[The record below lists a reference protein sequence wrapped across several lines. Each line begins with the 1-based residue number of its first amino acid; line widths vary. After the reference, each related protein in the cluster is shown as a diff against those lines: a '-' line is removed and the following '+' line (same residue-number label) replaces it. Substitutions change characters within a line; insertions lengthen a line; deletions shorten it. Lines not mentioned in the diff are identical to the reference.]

1 MLGNENVENKN
12 ENENVASK
20 PRAGRASPPR
30 FSWILL
36 NCYTSVVSRNQ
47 IMLFLLQ

>member
-1 MLGNENVENKN
+1 MLGDENVENK
-12 ENENVASK
+12 NENVASK
-20 PRAGRASPPR
+20 PRAGRTSPPH

-47 IMLFLLQ
+47 IMLFLLK